1 VSKNE
6 IIDPPVVTPEIR
18 KEIAT
23 APRAGPYGAVLVDR
37 I

>member
-23 APRAGPYGAVLVDR
+23 ARAEAV
-37 I
+37 